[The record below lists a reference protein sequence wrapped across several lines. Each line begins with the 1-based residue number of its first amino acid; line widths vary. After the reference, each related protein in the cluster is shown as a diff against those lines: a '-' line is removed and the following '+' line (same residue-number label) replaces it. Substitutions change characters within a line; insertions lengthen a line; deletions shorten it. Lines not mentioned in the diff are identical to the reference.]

1 MRQRAVQV
9 FLLPVMLLI
18 LNSAGNAQYT
28 HTPPTGVDLI
38 SYGGTANTL
47 VVQIVNLT
55 PYPIQFNSAS
65 ASMQDQTDQDR
76 KTKKQFMFAPV
87 GVPELIPGA
96 PEEAFILPGQPGYN
110 QNYINT
116 DTRPYSFVLSWDD
129 KAGYVE
135 DNSLTW
141 TIKGV
146 ECLEEYVKKDYCAPT
161 GDVDLGLFVTRKAA
175 EPPTAGFYWDLV
187 KSILSRALSIVAVVV
202 APESPRAWTSFFL
215 GTGSV
220 LDKTG
225 FDIQQLTAD
234 EGSAEAS
241 AQNEKWYI
249 AAFPIPSKSY
259 PCYASDPECTPTT
272 DPGDDAVETQWST
285 QGGVVQQQIVVTTHL
300 LRGQTPKSSSKEY
313 YCSYDPAA
321 CRGALGS
328 VPIAMITVMTADE
341 WLVSCLSSGFCKP
354 EDGGSNVAGSVLTP
368 DSVQISGGNSGGSG
382 LTGAELIRS
391 IVQEHGREGLLTLVS
406 ILRKLPL
413 EQREALRE
421 LVDARR
427 AGAVITPRQQALVH
441 MVAVRLRAQMQ

>member
-1 MRQRAVQV
+1 M
-9 FLLPVMLLI
+9 P
-18 LNSAGNAQYT
+18 N
-28 HTPPTGVDLI
+28 
-38 SYGGTANTL
+38 
-47 VVQIVNLT
+47 
-55 PYPIQFNSAS
+55 
-65 ASMQDQTDQDR
+65 
-76 KTKKQFMFAPV
+76 
-87 GVPELIPGA
+87 
-96 PEEAFILPGQPGYN
+96 GQPNPDYDP
-110 QNYINT
+110 NYINT
-116 DTRPYSFVLSWDD
+116 ETRPYSFVLSWDD

-146 ECLEEYVKKDYCAPT
+146 DCLEEYVKKGYCAPT

-187 KSILSRALSIVAVVV
+187 KSILSRALSFVAVVL

-234 EGSAEAS
+234 EGSEGAA

-272 DPGDDAVETQWST
+272 DPGDDAVEAQWST
-285 QGGVVQQQIVVTTHL
+285 QGGIVQQQIVVTTHL
-300 LRGQTPKSSSKEY
+300 LRGQAPKSSSKEY

-328 VPIAMITVMTADE
+328 VPIAMITVMTSDE

-354 EDGGSNVAGSVLTP
+354 EDGGTGVAGSILTSSP
-368 DSVQISGGNSGGSG
+368 VQISGGNSDG
-382 LTGAELIRS
+382 LALAGADLIRS

-406 ILRKLPL
+406 ILRNLPL

-427 AGAVITPRQQALVH
+427 AGAAITPRQQALVH
-441 MVAVRLRAQMQ
+441 MVAVRLRAQMK